1 MTPLGCDKFPS
12 KLLLLLTGVGDYTRT
27 DYTKTYAL
35 DSLEHDPL
43 FEPLLFLQNRL
54 TLPII
59 KQFNQL
65 VFRGVLQ
72 EQQQWHRD
80 FGLYSEMA
88 PDQLSQHVT
97 SGQIE
102 AYQRQKKESPVD
114 AAASLDLL
122 SDGLVL
128 FMAGDDGTKID
139 LLVKKAE
146 GRLQKVSVTLAPG
159 SILAIDRTQ
168 IHRGNMYKGKHRR
181 FYFACLKKRDVFD
194 NDSTYPVH
202 VDDIMQEVITIN
214 A

>member
-1 MTPLGCDKFPS
+1 
-12 KLLLLLTGVGDYTRT
+12 
-27 DYTKTYAL
+27 
-35 DSLEHDPL
+35 L